1 MAFEIAGK
9 RIWVAGH
16 GGMVGSALLRQLSRE
31 QCEVLTVGREETDLT
46 RQSAVEDY
54 LSATKPDAII
64 IAAALAGGILANDV
78 RSAEFLAQNL
88 AIATNVITAAHAAD
102 VGRLVFLGSSCIYPR
117 LAPQPIEESALLTGA
132 LEPTNQWYAIA
143 KIAGLKLVEAHRRQ
157 YGRDYISVMPTNLY
171 GPGDRFDLLS
181 GHIIPAL
188 MRKAHEAKRRGQ
200 KTITVWGTG
209 SPRREFLH
217 VDDCADA
224 ITFLLQNYS
233 GAEHVNVGSGTD
245 MTILALAR
253 LICEVVGFEGEIE
266 HDLTK
271 PDGTPAKL
279 MSGEKLRNMGWR
291 PSIDLREGLKAT
303 YAWFTQNVAVPA

>member
-16 GGMVGSALLRQLSRE
+16 GGMVGSALLRRLSRE
-31 QCEVLTVGREETDLT
+31 PCEVLTVGREETDLT

-54 LSATKPDAII
+54 LSATKPDAVI
-64 IAAALAGGILANDV
+64 IAAALAGGILANDM

-88 AIATNVITAAHAAD
+88 TIATNVITAAHAAD

-181 GHIIPAL
+181 GHVIPAL

-209 SPRREFLH
+209 APRREFLH

-224 ITFLLQNYS
+224 VVFLLQNYS
-233 GAEHVNVGSGTD
+233 GAEHVNVGSGAD

-253 LICEVVGFEGEIE
+253 LICEVVGFEGKIE

-279 MSGEKLRNMGWR
+279 MSGEKLRNMGWQ
-291 PSIDLREGLKAT
+291 PSIELREGLKAT

>member
-1 MAFEIAGK
+1 
-9 RIWVAGH
+9 
-16 GGMVGSALLRQLSRE
+16 
-31 QCEVLTVGREETDLT
+31 
-46 RQSAVEDY
+46 
-54 LSATKPDAII
+54 
-64 IAAALAGGILANDV
+64 
-78 RSAEFLAQNL
+78 
-88 AIATNVITAAHAAD
+88 

-117 LAPQPIEESALLTGA
+117 LAPQPIDESALLTGA

-181 GHIIPAL
+181 GHVIPAL

-209 SPRREFLH
+209 APRREFLH

-233 GAEHVNVGSGTD
+233 GAEHINVGSGTD
-245 MTILALAR
+245 MTILEIAR

-279 MSGEKLRNMGWR
+279 MSGEKLRNMGWQ
-291 PSIDLREGLKAT
+291 PSIELREGLKAT